1 MPIPLDLLV
10 DQDVNVYELTNA
22 MIRRA
27 MQITITGDEDMDREH
42 GKVVST
48 AITQVLTKK
57 VEYKNES

>member
-10 DQDVNVYELTNA
+10 DQDCNVYELTMA

-27 MQITITGDEDMDREH
+27 MQITITGDADMEAENE
-42 GKVVST
+42 KVVST
-48 AITQVLTKK
+48 AITQILTKK